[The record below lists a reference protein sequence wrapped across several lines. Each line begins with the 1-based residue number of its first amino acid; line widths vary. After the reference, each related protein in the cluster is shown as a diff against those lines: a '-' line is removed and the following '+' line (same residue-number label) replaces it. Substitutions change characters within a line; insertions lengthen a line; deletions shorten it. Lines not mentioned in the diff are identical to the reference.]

1 MYRRLNI
8 KSNKS
13 TLVILYFLN
22 LKFLVKCEKRNRLK
36 LRYISPENSTILSVY
51 SFTSYED
58 PKMQSIPSEPE
69 LRVTYVCERDNKVGF
84 VLIVCKYVL

>member
-1 MYRRLNI
+1 MYCRLYI
-8 KSNKS
+8 KSNNS

-58 PKMQSIPSEPE
+58 PKMQSIQ
-69 LRVTYVCERDNKVGF
+69 LRVTDVCERDNKVGF

>member
-1 MYRRLNI
+1 MYCRLYI
-8 KSNKS
+8 KSNNS

-22 LKFLVKCEKRNRLK
+22 LKFLVECEKRNRLK
-36 LRYISPENSTILSVY
+36 YISLENSTILSVY

-69 LRVTYVCERDNKVGF
+69 LRVTDVCERDNKVGF

>member
-1 MYRRLNI
+1 MRKK
-8 KSNKS
+8 KSLK
-13 TLVILYFLN
+13 IAIYFTR
-22 LKFLVKCEKRNRLK
+22 KFQ
-36 LRYISPENSTILSVY
+36 ILSVY

-69 LRVTYVCERDNKVGF
+69 LRVTDVCERDNKVGF